1 MKQWMYAAVVMGAM
15 LSSAARADDAG
26 IRVVIRVPA
35 DVQVPDVEA
44 LLTRIAPPPHEG
56 LQIFAH
62 KKAQNGIDETQI
74 DLWGKTLPQAEI
86 EGALRAGFPALSGAE
101 IVVSTVTEKP
111 AVPDQCK
118 GVKKGG
124 KCKIVKH
131 EEHGAP

>member
-1 MKQWMYAAVVMGAM
+1 M
-15 LSSAARADDAG
+15 LWSSAAWAADTG

-44 LLTRIAPPPHEG
+44 LLTRIAPQGHQGG
-56 LQIFAH
+56 LQVFAH
-62 KKAQNGIDETQI
+62 KKAQNGIDETQL
-74 DLWGKTLPQAEI
+74 DLWGPTLPQAEI

-111 AVPDQCK
+111 AIPDECK

-124 KCKIVKH
+124 KCKVVRH
-131 EEHGAP
+131 EEHGSP